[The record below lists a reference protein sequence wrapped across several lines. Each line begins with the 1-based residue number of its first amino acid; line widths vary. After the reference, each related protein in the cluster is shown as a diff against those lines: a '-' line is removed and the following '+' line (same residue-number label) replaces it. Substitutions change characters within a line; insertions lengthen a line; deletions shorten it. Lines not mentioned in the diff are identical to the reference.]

1 MNDNFN
7 TLEVIATSF
16 AWFNFINAES
26 AKKSTDYNLQRIV
39 DKIKGLFAVLN
50 ILQHNPAEYVNN
62 VKASM
67 LQQANMTTNDIEK
80 YIAERAVAKQNKDW
94 ATADK
99 VRAELLERG
108 IVLKDTPNGTDWD
121 VNL

>member
-1 MNDNFN
+1 M
-7 TLEVIATSF
+7 
-16 AWFNFINAES
+16 
-26 AKKSTDYNLQRIV
+26 QRIV

-80 YIAERAVAKQNKDW
+80 YIAERAAAKQNKDW

-108 IVLKDTPNGTDWD
+108 IVLKDTPNGTNWD
-121 VNL
+121 VSL